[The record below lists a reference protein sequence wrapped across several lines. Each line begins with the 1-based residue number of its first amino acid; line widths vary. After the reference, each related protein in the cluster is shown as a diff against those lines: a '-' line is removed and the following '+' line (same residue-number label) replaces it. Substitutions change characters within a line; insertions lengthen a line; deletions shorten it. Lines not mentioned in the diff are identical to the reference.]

1 MQDIIRLNIC
11 YVWILVIIVVF
22 ILRLLYDA
30 NVINGP
36 DSYSNFFSLNNN
48 AEINLIE
55 LFSPL
60 ILFLIVFK
68 LNYFYNNLNNQ
79 ENKNKKRIH
88 YAFLLF
94 HIITLSSYY
103 LTRLKFINGPY
114 NYSNY
119 FGKPII
125 LFK

>member
-68 LNYFYNNLNNQ
+68 LNYF
-79 ENKNKKRIH
+79 
-88 YAFLLF
+88 
-94 HIITLSSYY
+94 
-103 LTRLKFINGPY
+103 
-114 NYSNY
+114 
-119 FGKPII
+119 
-125 LFK
+125 